1 MCLPSSNENELKC
14 SDPPFYNWKLG
25 VPGITDI
32 MNNNSSLVELFAD
45 IADNA
50 FEIYGKDV
58 QLNIDAF
65 GQLDNVLKSKV

>member
-1 MCLPSSNENELKC
+1 
-14 SDPPFYNWKLG
+14 
-25 VPGITDI
+25 